1 MGLLRQIKRLL
12 GIGGSQSGGR
22 SAETAV
28 TVERERDDAAPETT
42 TEDAVKGTDEAAT
55 DEGQDDGEHDAGAA
69 DDTDDEPVAAET
81 DAAASTE
88 SLVDEAE
95 ASDDAATKAEP
106 AEAAGP
112 ESDDVTTDIDEVEPG
127 DDGDEETNDE
137 DDPGADVPV
146 DRIKGIGPAYAE
158 RLGEIGIETV
168 ADLAAADAEEVAER
182 TSVSEKRVGRW
193 IDRAVEFE
201 A

>member
-12 GIGGSQSGGR
+12 GIGGSQSGDR
-22 SAETAV
+22 STETAV
-28 TVERERDDAAPETT
+28 TVERERDEPDAEPETT
-42 TEDAVKGTDEAAT
+42 TEDAVKGTDDSASDGDT
-55 DEGQDDGEHDAGAA
+55 DESEVESG
-69 DDTDDEPVAAET
+69 DDTDDEPVATET
-81 DAAASTE
+81 EAAASTD

-112 ESDDVTTDIDEVEPG
+112 GSDDVTTD
-127 DDGDEETNDE
+127 DDGDS
-137 DDPGADVPV
+137 GADVSV
-146 DRIKGIGPAYAE
+146 DQIKGIGPAYAE